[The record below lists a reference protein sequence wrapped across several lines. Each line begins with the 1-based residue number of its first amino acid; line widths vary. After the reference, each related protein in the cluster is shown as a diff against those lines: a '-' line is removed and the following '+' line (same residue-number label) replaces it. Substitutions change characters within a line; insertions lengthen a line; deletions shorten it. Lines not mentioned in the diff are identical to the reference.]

1 MTLLGGRTVA
11 RSRKGLVVQ
20 HIEMIR
26 RSFLAKH
33 PDVVREYV
41 KGKQGVYALYKGSR
55 LYYVGLASNL
65 RSRIKAHLRDRHAL
79 LWDNFSLY
87 LTQGDDHL
95 RELEA
100 LVLRITMPKGNK
112 SKTKFVGSADLKR
125 TFKRRIKEAQ
135 QREMDEMFGRGNG
148 TRGTSRRRPQRAASK
163 KRPPT
168 LAPYLQRRTPIQ
180 MTLHGTT
187 HRAVVRAD
195 GSIKFKGTVYN
206 SPSMAARAITG
217 RSMNGWYWWKYEARP
232 GEWERLKRLRRKK
245 RRLRA

>member
-1 MTLLGGRTVA
+1 MA

-112 SKTKFVGSADLKR
+112 SKTKFAGSADLKR

-135 QREMDEMFGRGNG
+135 QQEINEMFGSGNG
-148 TRGTSRRRPQRAASK
+148 TRPTSRRRLEKVAPK
-163 KRPPT
+163 KRAPK
-168 LAPYLQRRTPIQ
+168 LAPYLHRRTPIQ
-180 MTLHGTT
+180 LTIRGVT
-187 HRAVVRAD
+187 HRAIVRAD
-195 GSIKFKGTVYN
+195 GSIKLKGTAYN

-217 RSMNGWYWWKYEARP
+217 RAMNGWYWWKYEVSP
-232 GEWERLKRLRRKK
+232 GEWVRLQRLRKG
-245 RRLRA
+245 RRRTS